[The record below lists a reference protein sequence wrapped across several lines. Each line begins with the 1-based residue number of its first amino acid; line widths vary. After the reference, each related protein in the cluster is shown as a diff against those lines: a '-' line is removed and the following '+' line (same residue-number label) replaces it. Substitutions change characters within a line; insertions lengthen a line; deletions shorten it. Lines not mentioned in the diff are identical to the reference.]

1 MKQAMGVLAEALRHQ
16 NALQSALDLIDQ
28 GFTLIDEE
36 LRLVAWNAPFLRLL
50 GFPDRL
56 AYRGAPFEGFIRF
69 NAERGEYGPGEV
81 EEQVNSR
88 LAAARHFSAH
98 DFTRTRPDGTVLRVR
113 GFPVP
118 RHGFVTLYSD
128 ISAQQA
134 AEQEIQAHAAAL
146 ESRVAERTGELRRR
160 EAQLRLITDSIPALI
175 AYVDQHRT
183 YRYINRGYQLWFGL
197 DPAHP
202 EAVSAREFLGEHTYA
217 SIRPYIAR
225 AFAGEAVT
233 FEYEVQVQGGR
244 RLQARTSLIPD
255 MADNAAPVGCYE
267 LTFDITEQKL
277 AQAMLVQAQKMEALG
292 QLTGGLAHDFNN
304 ILTVVMGNL
313 QALVQARPQ
322 DAAVTEYVEPA
333 LEAARRGVELIKGLL
348 SFSRTQAL
356 QTQATELGGLLQSV
370 ARLVRPSLPESLHLE
385 VDTGAAPVWADIDRH
400 QLENSLL
407 NLIINARDALAGP
420 GQVRL
425 QVRQRWLRT
434 PEAAELGLPEGPCAD
449 ITVQDD
455 GCGMDAPTL
464 ARVFEPFFTTK
475 RPGAGTGLGLAMVYG
490 FVKQSGG
497 AVTIRSQP
505 GQGCTV
511 SLYLPAL
518 ADAAVGERADAQAL
532 PAPARAPDTDL
543 GLALLVEDDPDVRS
557 VVRRALLGLGYV
569 VLEAEH
575 GAEALQILAHTPDIA
590 LVLTDVVMPGGV
602 DGRAVAH
609 HARQHCGVP
618 KVALMSGYAPQV
630 AGDNDG
636 LPILAKPFTPQQL
649 AQWLASLPS

>member
-1 MKQAMGVLAEALRHQ
+1 MGVLAEALQHQ

-36 LRLVAWNAPFLRLL
+36 LRLVAWNATFLRLL

-56 AYRGAPFEGFIRF
+56 AYRGAPFEAFIRF
-69 NAERGEYGPGEV
+69 NAERGEYGPGEPEALV
-81 EEQVNSR
+81 HSR
-88 LAAARHFSAH
+88 LAAARNFSAH
-98 DFTRTRPDGTVLRVR
+98 DFTRRRPDGTVLRVR

-134 AEQEIQAHAAAL
+134 AEQQIQAHAAAL
-146 ESRVAERTGELRRR
+146 ESRVAERTSELRRR

-175 AYVDQHRT
+175 AYVDHHRT

-233 FEYEVQVQGGR
+233 FEYEVQVLGGR

-255 MADNAAPVGCYE
+255 VTDGAAPVGCYE

-304 ILTVVMGNL
+304 ILTVVLGNL
-313 QALVQARPQ
+313 HALVQARPD

-356 QTQATELGGLLQSV
+356 ESQATELGRLLQSV
-370 ARLVRPSLPESLHLE
+370 ARLVRPSLPESLRLS
-385 VDTGAAPVWADIDRH
+385 VVADAGPVWADIDRH
-400 QLENSLL
+400 QLESSLL
-407 NLIINARDALAGP
+407 NLILNARDAVT
-420 GQVRL
+420 GQGEVLL
-425 QVRQRWLRT
+425 QVRQVQLAA
-434 PEAAELGLPEGPCAD
+434 PEAAELAMPPGPCAQ

-455 GCGMDAPTL
+455 GCGMDAETM

-475 RPGAGTGLGLAMVYG
+475 RPGSGTGLGLAMVYG

-497 AVTIRSQP
+497 AVHIRSQP
-505 GQGCTV
+505 GQGSTV
-511 SLYLPAL
+511 SLYLPSL
-518 ADAAVGERADAQAL
+518 
-532 PAPARAPDTDL
+532 ARAEAGTDAEAVTAAAPEPAGGR
-543 GLALLVEDDPDVRS
+543 GLALLVEDDPDVRA
-557 VVRRALLGLGYV
+557 VVRRALLALGYV

-575 GAEALQILAHTPDIA
+575 GAEALQILDHTPDIA

-602 DGRAVAH
+602 DGRAVAR
-609 HARQHCGVP
+609 HAQAHCGVP
-618 KVALMSGYAPQV
+618 KVALMSGFAPQL

-636 LPILAKPFTPQQL
+636 LPILAKPFSPTQL
-649 AQWLASLPS
+649 AQWLASLQP